1 MAAPDPHLTKDEK
14 YTTIKYLKLKG
25 NNMEKEKEELQKKIM
40 ELKKAKNAVI
50 LAHNYQIEEVQLVAS
65 YLGDSLELSQIASE
79 IENDIIVFAG
89 VKFMAETAKI
99 LSPDKKVLL
108 PRLDAGCPM
117 ADMIV
122 ADDLRE
128 LKKKHPN
135 AKVVTYVNSSVEIKA
150 ESDACCT
157 SSNAVK
163 VVQNIDADEVIFV
176 PDRNLGSHV
185 RQRVPGKK
193 IILFEGYCYVHNR
206 IKAEEVEAMKKCY
219 PEAKVVMHPEVRPE
233 VTRLADEI
241 LSTSG
246 MLKYV
251 SASPAKQFIVAT
263 EQGLLERMK
272 RENPGK
278 EFYPVLRA
286 KICSN
291 MKRTSLRDVYDSL
304 REEKYEIVIEED
316 IARRALN
323 ALNAMLKY
331 V

>member
-1 MAAPDPHLTKDEK
+1 MNNKDV
-14 YTTIKYLKLKG
+14 
-25 NNMEKEKEELQKKIM
+25 EELQTKIV
-40 ELKKAKNAVI
+40 ELKNAKNAVL
-50 LAHNYQIEEVQLVAS
+50 LAHNYQIEEVQMVAN
-65 YLGDSLELSQIASE
+65 YLGDSLGLSQVAAE
-79 IENDIIVFAG
+79 VDFDIIVFAG

-117 ADMIV
+117 ADMIIV
-122 ADDLRE
+122 EELRE
-128 LKKKHPN
+128 LKEKHQN

-163 VVQNIDADEVIFV
+163 VVKNIDAEEIIFI
-176 PDRNLGSHV
+176 PDRNLGRYV
-185 RQRVPGKK
+185 QKKIPEKK

-206 IKAEEVEAMKKCY
+206 IKKEEIEKMKELF
-219 PEAKVVMHPEVRPE
+219 PEAKVVVHPETRME
-233 VTRLADEI
+233 VIELADEV

-246 MLKYV
+246 ILKYI
-251 SASPAKQFIVAT
+251 SQSNAKEFIVGT
-263 EQGLLERMK
+263 EQGLLERIK

-278 EFYPVLRA
+278 KIYPALKP
-286 KICSN
+286 KICAN

-304 REEKYEIVIEED
+304 NEEKYEITIDPE
-316 IARRALN
+316 IARRARKSLD
-323 ALNAMLKY
+323 AMLKY

>member
-1 MAAPDPHLTKDEK
+1 
-14 YTTIKYLKLKG
+14 
-25 NNMEKEKEELQKKIM
+25 MENLQTEIDR
-40 ELKKAKNAVI
+40 LKKEKNAV
-50 LAHNYQIEEVQLVAS
+50 LLVHNYQVEDVQLAAD
-65 YLGDSLELSQIASE
+65 YLGDSLDLSRTAARVEQ
-79 IENDIIVFAG
+79 DVIVFAG

-99 LSPDKKVLL
+99 LSPRKKVLL

-122 ADDLRE
+122 PEELRE
-128 LKKKHPN
+128 LKERHKN

-157 SSNAVK
+157 SANAVK
-163 VVQNIDADEVIFV
+163 VVKNIDADEIIFV
-176 PDRNLGSHV
+176 PDRNLGSYV
-185 RQRVPGKK
+185 QKMVPGKK

-206 IKAEEVEAMKKCY
+206 IKKEEILAMKERF
-219 PEAKVVMHPEVRPE
+219 PGAEVVAHPEVRPE
-233 VTRLADEI
+233 VAALADEV

-251 SASPAKQFIVAT
+251 SQSGRQEFIVAT
-263 EQGLLERMK
+263 EQGLLDRMH

-278 EFYPVLRA
+278 KFYPAFRP
-286 KICSN
+286 KICAN

-304 REEKYEIVIEED
+304 NEEKYEIHVDPD
-316 IARRALN
+316 IAAGAIKALDQ
-323 ALNAMLKY
+323 MLKY

>member
-1 MAAPDPHLTKDEK
+1 
-14 YTTIKYLKLKG
+14 
-25 NNMEKEKEELQKKIM
+25 MEKTKKELQKAIM
-40 ELKKAKNAVI
+40 ELKEAKNAVV
-50 LAHNYQIEEVQLVAS
+50 LAHNYQIAEVQLVAN

-79 IENDIIVFAG
+79 IDNDIIIFAG

-99 LSPDKKVLL
+99 LAPDKKVLL

-122 ADDLRE
+122 AEDLRE
-128 LKKKHPN
+128 LKKEHKN

-163 VVQNIDADEVIFV
+163 VVQNIDAEEIIFV
-176 PDRNLGSHV
+176 PDRNLGSYV
-185 RQRVPGKK
+185 SKRVPEKK

-206 IKAEEVEAMKKCY
+206 IKAEEIEAMKKCF
-219 PEAKVVMHPEVRPE
+219 PDAKVIMHPEVRME
-233 VTRLADEI
+233 VAQLADEI

-246 MLKYV
+246 MLRYA
-251 SASPAKQFIVAT
+251 SESPAKQFIVAT

-278 EFYPVLRA
+278 EFYPPLQA
-286 KICSN
+286 KICAN

-304 REEKYEIVIEED
+304 REEKYEIVIEAE

-323 ALNAMLKY
+323 ALEAMLKY

>member
-1 MAAPDPHLTKDEK
+1 MLKDNK
-14 YTTIKYLKLKG
+14 MNDKNL
-25 NNMEKEKEELQKKIM
+25 EELQAKIV
-40 ELKKAKNAVI
+40 ELKEAKNAVL
-50 LAHNYQIEEVQLVAS
+50 LAHNYQIEEVQLAAD
-65 YLGDSLELSQIASE
+65 YLGDSLGLSQVAAEVDS
-79 IENDIIVFAG
+79 DIIVFAG

-122 ADDLRE
+122 VDELRE
-128 LKKKHPN
+128 LKEQHKN

-163 VVQNIDADEVIFV
+163 VVKNIDADEIIFI
-176 PDRNLGSHV
+176 PDRNLGSYV
-185 RQRVPGKK
+185 QKMVPEKK
-193 IILFEGYCYVHNR
+193 IILFEGYCYVHDR
-206 IKAEEVEAMKKCY
+206 IKKEEILKMKELF
-219 PEAKVVMHPEVRPE
+219 PEAKVVVHPETRME
-233 VTRLADEI
+233 VIELADEV

-246 MLKYV
+246 ILKYV
-251 SASPAKQFIVAT
+251 VQSDAKEFIIGT
-263 EQGLLERMK
+263 EQGLLERLK

-278 EFYPVLRA
+278 KIYPAFRP

-304 REEKYEIVIEED
+304 KEEKYEITVDPE
-316 IARRALN
+316 IAARAEK
-323 ALNAMLKY
+323 ALGAMLKY